1 MLGASSP
8 HIHPKLE
15 LATRSAGFQILC
27 SAPIS
32 HTLPVGIASSSGA
45 RLSGSGLGAL
55 TALRTC
61 GGSLT
66 VLRGIKSIFQIV
78 QNPWAPKIESLSPVM
93 TRGLAISTWKR
104 NPFVFDTFF
113 LKASIS
119 DVDPNLRRQLLCS
132 INFNTDPGKHERGFG
147 ISLLL
152 HIKWLTY
159 STSNPSYNIGWPEVE
174 PELREP
180 YPHRDALQEVFTDIQ
195 SSFPFLQ
202 DENPTTNKPRS
213 AFEHFG
219 AIFPQQELKEEKA
232 IHFWNDLKSPS
243 GFPDLREVFIEI
255 FERRASPNK

>member
-1 MLGASSP
+1 M
-8 HIHPKLE
+8 I
-15 LATRSAGFQILC
+15 R
-27 SAPIS
+27 
-32 HTLPVGIASSSGA
+32 
-45 RLSGSGLGAL
+45 
-55 TALRTC
+55 
-61 GGSLT
+61 
-66 VLRGIKSIFQIV
+66 KSKGEGKKRKGNSRPMGKWKKNF
-78 QNPWAPKIESLSPVM
+78 PRMGPFIE
-93 TRGLAISTWKR
+93 GWKV
-104 NPFVFDTFF
+104 PFVFDTFF

-180 YPHRDALQEVFTDIQ
+180 YPHRDAPQEVFTDIQ
-195 SSFPFLQ
+195 SSFPFFQ

-232 IHFWNDLKSPS
+232 IHLWNDLKSPS

>member
-1 MLGASSP
+1 MSLILLFIHKSFDYFIVNKNKRKRKCNSLGERVTRWIIPLLRNQSNNNDTKIKRRRKKRKGNSRP
-8 HIHPKLE
+8 MGKWKKNLPKK
-15 LATRSAGFQILC
+15 RMGPF
-27 SAPIS
+27 
-32 HTLPVGIASSSGA
+32 
-45 RLSGSGLGAL
+45 
-55 TALRTC
+55 
-61 GGSLT
+61 
-66 VLRGIKSIFQIV
+66 
-78 QNPWAPKIESLSPVM
+78 IE
-93 TRGLAISTWKR
+93 GWKV
-104 NPFVFDTFF
+104 PFVFDTFF

-195 SSFPFLQ
+195 SSFPFFQ

-232 IHFWNDLKSPS
+232 IHLWNDLKSPS